1 MQSLRIDSS
10 NNKCLSSLSNSSSW
24 CRALYRTQALIQISH
39 WLSSKPTSRSLTLLI
54 GPLSLE
60 LEFLLQLPRTRQRRV
75 FNSNQVRPLLTCKE
89 LRILSESLSSK
100 WILHSNSNSFKLK
113 LLCQTSCQQQM
124 ELEVCLVLRIWQ
136 QEHNQRSNLVRLKLV
151 QEDLVLRV
159 L

>member
-10 NNKCLSSLSNSSSW
+10 SNRCLSSLSNSSSW
-24 CRALYRTQALIQISH
+24 CRALYRTQALILISH
-39 WLSSKPTSRSLTLLI
+39 WLSSKPTSQSLTLLI